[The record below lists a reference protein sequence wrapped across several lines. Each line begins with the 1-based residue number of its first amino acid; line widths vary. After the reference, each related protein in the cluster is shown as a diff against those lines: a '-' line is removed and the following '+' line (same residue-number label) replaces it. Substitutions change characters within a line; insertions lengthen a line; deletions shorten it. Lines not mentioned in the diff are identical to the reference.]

1 LTNWADNIIIPS
13 YVNYQAKIEI
23 LATNITAFNSV
34 STTTNLQAVRT
45 SWLEAYKAYQ
55 YVAIYSFGKS
65 EINLKQSANT
75 YPTNAAGIEA
85 VSAGGYNLA
94 LLSQFDKQG
103 FLLWII

>member
-1 LTNWADNIIIPS
+1 VFQP
-13 YVNYQAKIEI
+13 
-23 LATNITAFNSV
+23 
-34 STTTNLQAVRT
+34 TNLQAVRT

-65 EINLKQSANT
+65 EEINLKQSANT

-85 VSAGGYNLA
+85 NVSAGGYNLA